1 MESFVIALISLL
13 LVLPIIYFLPLGF
26 TRKGKLLILFC
37 AFFVFVIGIAVKT
50 VMSVWQ
56 IGLVLILLAIG
67 FSYLISKK
75 FGTQLFLHPENTSG
89 VEDKVI
95 KFEIE
100 DEVEEE
106 IRSQIK
112 VEENKDPVVELEK
125 VSPPIQEVEEEF
137 VAEIQTTD
145 NQNEDDLAL
154 ENVYVDTE
162 ELENTYEIHT
172 NDENPDSDFDDLL
185 KEIESGLNDK
195 NSEIQDQ
202 DEMVEATEE
211 TEESQPLEI
220 AEMEDENLDIAPP
233 VLEEIQFDSLQVTHD
248 EESNEQSEIEEI
260 SMIESTDFDID
271 EIEVELTEEEDFMNE
286 QQIEQELQEQSE
298 DIAEVEEIED
308 IELDT
313 SENEQNNETE
323 IEDVSS
329 NIVDIGDEESDIPEE
344 RDDQNDLRQQL
355 FTTMISQIK
364 LSRNKLST
372 TQYEKLILGHL
383 HPNLSDHDYY
393 TFVSLLI
400 EHYIKTE
407 QNDELFTLLSQNK
420 SRFEKYPVILQE
432 INFLLEEYC
441 KI

>member
-37 AFFVFVIGIAVKT
+37 AFFVFVIGIAAKT
-50 VMSVWQ
+50 VMSVLQ
-56 IGLVLILLAIG
+56 TGIVLIMLAIG
-67 FSYLISKK
+67 FSYIIGKR

-89 VEDKVI
+89 IEEKVI

-112 VEENKDPVVELEK
+112 IAENKDSVAEQENV
-125 VSPPIQEVEEEF
+125 PPPTQEADEEIVEEIE
-137 VAEIQTTD
+137 TTD
-145 NQNEDDLAL
+145 NQIEDDLAL
-154 ENVYVDTE
+154 ENVFVETE
-162 ELENTYEIHT
+162 DLENTYEVHT
-172 NDENPDSDFDDLL
+172 NNENPDSDFDDLL
-185 KEIESGLNDK
+185 KEIEMGLNDK
-195 NSEIQDQ
+195 NSDIQDQ
-202 DEMVEATEE
+202 VEMVEATEDPDE
-211 TEESQPLEI
+211 IQPVEI
-220 AEMEDENLDIAPP
+220 AEMEDEDVDITPP
-233 VLEEIQFDSLQVTHD
+233 VLEEIQFDSLQVNAVD
-248 EESNEQSEIEEI
+248 ESNEQSEIEEI
-260 SMIESTDFDID
+260 PFIESTDSDLN
-271 EIEVELTEEEDFMNE
+271 EIEVESTEEDDSMNE
-286 QQIEQELQEQSE
+286 QQIEQEIQNQME
-298 DIAEVEEIED
+298 DITELEELED
-308 IELDT
+308 IELDS
-313 SENEQNNETE
+313 SENKQNNE
-323 IEDVSS
+323 IEVDDGSS
-329 NIVDIGDEESDIPEE
+329 YIVDEESNIELE
-344 RDDQNDLRQQL
+344 RDDQNNLRQQL

-372 TQYEKLILGHL
+372 TQYEELIMGHL

-407 QNDELFTLLSQNK
+407 QNDELLTILSQNK